1 MTWATHS
8 RVWTLRLREAWEA
21 LGIPRASAQED
32 HVRSK
37 SHKSSQS
44 ASTSDAWHLQTRRI
58 SHSISRRYA
67 LRHQASFFKARFV
80 HNMRFWFI
88 DGVSGAAHVSHV
100 RSQKSWPLQPWR
112 NQNHSKHFKTKSWAE
127 KGFRYNKF
135 CNWHRPNSWPAT
147 STLDMAS
154 TILVDRWQ
162 RPCNHVQDASRVPA
176 DFCGLVSKEERTTDL
191 LDLDMA
197 DKSLS
202 LRAPNG
208 CPNLE
213 EDEKVRSARQGI
225 RWGNAAEICRD
236 TCASQPSSGIPG
248 DHWWLMINVILFDTW
263 FLFHFVFLWIYSDH

>member
-1 MTWATHS
+1 MTWATHC
-8 RVWTLRLREAWEA
+8 RVSTLRLREA

-44 ASTSDAWHLQTRRI
+44 ASTSDAWHLQTWRI
-58 SHSISRRYA
+58 SRSISRRYA

-80 HNMRFWFI
+80 HDMRFWFI
-88 DGVSGAAHVSHV
+88 DGVSGADHVSHV

-112 NQNHSKHFKTKSWAE
+112 NQNHSKHFKTKSWA
-127 KGFRYNKF
+127 KKSFRYNQF
-135 CNWHRPNSWPAT
+135 CNWHPPNSWLAT
-147 STLDMAS
+147 GTLDMAS

-162 RPCNHVQDASRVPA
+162 RPCKHVQDAFRVPA

-213 EDEKVRSARQGI
+213 EDEKVRGKEFGQAMLQRYV
-225 RWGNAAEICRD
+225 EILVPHNHH
-236 TCASQPSSGIPG
+236 QEYLVIIG
-248 DHWWLMINVILFDTW
+248 DWWSIWYYWIVGFYFI
-263 FLFHFVFLWIYSDH
+263 FLWIYSDH